1 MNAGFWLLTTLSAG
15 TAILLA
21 GRTGTLLLRRHAAW
35 ENALWRT
42 VFVLLL
48 AVPLAS
54 LARGRAPATR
64 WQPVK
69 SVSLAVDEWTWKNVG
84 PVLAGPMLALPAPP
98 ASAPAAVSR
107 RAIQKRA
114 GGPSLLHALFLL
126 WAAGA
131 LLGIGRL
138 ALGAARVGG
147 LVRHARPLAAA
158 GDALLADC
166 ARTAGVSRPALR
178 ASGAVASPLLAG
190 WLRPCILVPTAAEAP
205 SREVL
210 LHELAHLRRR
220 DLWWMT
226 LAHLAGALWWFH
238 PLAWNAARRM
248 ERSAENVCDD
258 LVVRWSG
265 DAAGYAAQLLAF
277 ARGGPPARGLALAGV
292 AVTGFRSGLGQRIAR
307 LLAPGHREQVAIGR
321 AGAAL
326 LAAGAAAVLGL
337 ILAATPGRASDPP
350 AVKDGPGASEPSAE
364 DPSQLIH
371 DFHVTSNYEPVD
383 KVSASEVISMSS
395 LRQGMHY
402 DDAQA
407 REATRRLYLTR
418 RFEFVRVYGKP
429 VPGGGWNVEIAYTPK
444 TALPGKAVAGASVPG
459 VAGGESASGLAAMV
473 NRAPIYTDQVESFNE
488 PCLRA
493 LQTKFKGEELDR
505 QISAFRKAALEDL
518 VDRELILQDFGRKG
532 YTIPEEILDGRVAAI
547 IQEECGGSHVAFA
560 AKLARENLTEEGYR
574 QRERDGIVVR
584 AMGYQVI
591 GTSVPPPGK
600 ERSDYVA
607 ERQRR
612 QEAWLKGLRE
622 KAEIKILAKY

>member
-114 GGPSLLHALFLL
+114 GGPSLLHTLFLL

-138 ALGAARVGG
+138 ALGAARVDG

-158 GDALLADC
+158 TAGDALLANC
-166 ARTAGVSRPALR
+166 AQTAGVRRPELR
-178 ASGAVASPLLAG
+178 ESGAVASPLRAG
-190 WLRPCILVPTAAEAP
+190 WLRPCILIPAAAEAP

-277 ARGGPPARGLALAGV
+277 ARSGPPARGLALAGV

-307 LLAPGHREQVAIGR
+307 LLAPGHRAQVAIGR

-326 LAAGAAAVLGL
+326 LAAGAATVLGL
-337 ILAATPGRASDPP
+337 ILAATPGWASDPST
-350 AVKDGPGASEPSAE
+350 VKDGPGASEPSTV
-364 DPSQLIH
+364 DRSRFIH
-371 DFHVTSNYEPVD
+371 DFHVTSYYQPVD
-383 KVSASEVISMSS
+383 RVSASEVIRLSS
-395 LRQGMHY
+395 LRQGMPY
-402 DDAQA
+402 DDARA
-407 REATRRLYLTR
+407 REAMRRLSLTR
-418 RFEFVRVYGKP
+418 RFEFVRVYSKP
-429 VPGGGWNVEIAYTPK
+429 APGGGLDVEIAYTPK
-444 TALPGKAVAGASVPG
+444 TALPGKPVAGASVPG

-584 AMGYQVI
+584 AMRLSGHRGHPI
-591 GTSVPPPGK
+591 C
-600 ERSDYVA
+600 
-607 ERQRR
+607 RR
-612 QEAWLKGLRE
+612 QEKSGVTMWQSGNGVRKRG
-622 KAEIKILAKY
+622 